1 MLYIKFSMKK
11 KVYIALSLDVIHH
24 GHINLINNA
33 KKYGYLIVGLL
44 TDSAITTNKKLPLLN
59 YNQRKKILNSLNG
72 VDKIVPQNEWC
83 YSSNILRYKPDIMIH
98 GDDWK
103 QDANGRILRNNAIS
117 ALKKIGS
124 KLIEIPHTKNI
135 SSSSLQKRFFEQ
147 SQLSSRNGKYLER
160 LIKSKNITRI
170 IETHSPLSALI
181 AENIFYINK
190 NGDKAEFDGFWS
202 SSLTDSTLKGKPD
215 IEVLDLNQ
223 RLLNINEIFD
233 VTTKPLIMDIDT
245 GGKIEHFS
253 INCKIIDRN
262 SVSAVIIE
270 DKTGLKKNS
279 LFGTEVKQ
287 KQESI
292 KNFTKKIIIGK
303 KLTKG
308 NLMIISRIESL
319 ILGKPVS
326 DALKRAEN
334 YLAAGSDG
342 IMIHSKSSK
351 PKEIFE
357 FSRKFKKLFPKVP
370 LVSVPSSYNQV
381 KENQLINEG
390 FNVVIYANHMLRAA
404 YPAMEKVALN
414 ILKYKRSYESDKNLM
429 SIKKILNLIPGTK

>member
-1 MLYIKFSMKK
+1 MKK
-11 KVYIALSLDVIHH
+11 KVYIGLSLDVIHH

-44 TDSAITTNKKLPLLN
+44 TDSAISTNKKLPLLN
-59 YNQRKKILNSLNG
+59 YNQRKKILSSLSG
-72 VDKIVPQNEWC
+72 VDKIVPQDNWC
-83 YSSNILRYKPDIMIH
+83 YSSNILKYKPDIMVH
-98 GDDWK
+98 GDDWNN
-103 QDANGRILRNNAIS
+103 DANGRILKKNSIN

-135 SSSSLQKRFFEQ
+135 SSTSLQKAYFEQ
-147 SQLSSRNGKYLER
+147 SQLSSRNGKYLQR
-160 LIKSKNITRI
+160 LISSKDITRI
-170 IETHSPLSALI
+170 IESHSPLSALI
-181 AENIFYINK
+181 AENIFYKNK
-190 NGDKAEFDGFWS
+190 KGERIEFDGFWS

-245 GGKIEHFS
+245 GGKLEHFS
-253 INCKIIDRN
+253 INCKIIERN
-262 SVSAVIIE
+262 SVSAVIME

-292 KNFTKKIIIGK
+292 KKFAQKISTGK

-308 NLMIISRIESL
+308 NLMIISRVESL

-326 DALKRAEN
+326 DALRRAEN
-334 YLAAGSDG
+334 YLSAGSDG
-342 IMIHSKSSK
+342 IMIHSKSNK

-357 FSRKFKKLFPKVP
+357 FSRKFKKLFPNVP

-404 YPAMEKVALN
+404 YPAMEKVALD
-414 ILKYKRSYESDKNLM
+414 ILKYQRSYESDKNLL

>member
-1 MLYIKFSMKK
+1 MRKKIYIS
-11 KVYIALSLDVIHH
+11 LSLDIIHH
-24 GHINLINNA
+24 GHINLINQA
-33 KKYGYLIVGLL
+33 KKYGDVIAGLL
-44 TDSAITTNKKLPLLN
+44 TDSAIATKKKLPLLN
-59 YNQRKKILNSLNG
+59 YNQRKKILSSLNG
-72 VDKIVPQNEWC
+72 ISKIVPQNEWD
-83 YSSNILRYKPDIMIH
+83 YSFNILKYKPDLMLH

-103 QDANGRILRNNAIS
+103 VDADGQELRKNALS
-117 ALKKIGS
+117 ALNKIGS
-124 KLIEIPHTKNI
+124 KLIEIPHTKDI

-147 SQLSSRNGKYLER
+147 SKLPSQSGRYLER

-181 AENIFYINK
+181 AENIFFK
-190 NGDKAEFDGFWS
+190 DRKGEKREFDGFWS

-233 VTTKPLIMDIDT
+233 VTTKPLIMDVDT

-253 INCKIIDRN
+253 INCKTIERN
-262 SVSAVIIE
+262 SVAAIIME

-292 KNFTKKIIIGK
+292 KNFAKKISVGK
-303 KLTKG
+303 KLTKN
-308 NLMIISRIESL
+308 NLMIISRVESL
-319 ILGKPVS
+319 ILGKSVS
-326 DALKRAEN
+326 DALKRSES

-342 IMIHSKSSK
+342 IMIHSKSNK
-351 PKEIFE
+351 PNEIFN
-357 FSRKFKKLFPKVP
+357 FSRKFKKLFPNVP
-370 LVSVPSSYNQV
+370 LVSVPSSYNKV
-381 KENQLINEG
+381 LETQLISEG
-390 FNVVIYANHMLRAA
+390 FNVVIYANHMLRAS
-404 YPAMEKVALN
+404 YPAMEKVALD
-414 ILKYKRSYESDKNLM
+414 ILKHRRSYESDKNLM

>member
-1 MLYIKFSMKK
+1 MNK
-11 KVYIALSLDVIHH
+11 KVYIGLSLDVIHH

-44 TDSAITTNKKLPLLN
+44 TDTAIATNKKVPLLN
-59 YNQRKKILNSLNG
+59 YNQRKKILSSLSG
-72 VDKIVPQNEWC
+72 VDKIVPQNDWC
-83 YSSNILRYKPDIMIH
+83 YSSNILKYKPDIMVH
-98 GDDWK
+98 GDDWNK
-103 QDANGRILRNNAIS
+103 DLGGKILKKNCLI

-135 SSSSLQKRFFEQ
+135 FSSSLQKAYFEQ
-147 SQLSSRNGKYLER
+147 SQLLSRNGKYLER
-160 LIKSKNITRI
+160 LIKSKDITRI
-170 IETHSPLSALI
+170 LEAHSPLSALI
-181 AENIFYINK
+181 AENIFYKNK
-190 NGDKAEFDGFWS
+190 NGQKTEFDGLWS

-245 GGKIEHFS
+245 GGKLEHFS
-253 INCKIIDRN
+253 INCKIIERN
-262 SVSAVIIE
+262 SVSAVIME

-279 LFGTEVKQ
+279 LFGTEVEQ

-292 KNFTKKIIIGK
+292 KNFTKKITTGK
-303 KLTKG
+303 KLTNG

-326 DALKRAEN
+326 DALKRAEK
-334 YLAAGSDG
+334 YLSAGSDG
-342 IMIHSKSSK
+342 IMIHSKSNN

-357 FSRKFKKLFPKVP
+357 FSRKFKKLFPNVP
-370 LVSVPSSYNQV
+370 LVSVPSSYNKV

-404 YPAMEKVALN
+404 YPAMEKVALE
-414 ILKYKRSYESDKNLM
+414 ILKYKRSYESDKNLL